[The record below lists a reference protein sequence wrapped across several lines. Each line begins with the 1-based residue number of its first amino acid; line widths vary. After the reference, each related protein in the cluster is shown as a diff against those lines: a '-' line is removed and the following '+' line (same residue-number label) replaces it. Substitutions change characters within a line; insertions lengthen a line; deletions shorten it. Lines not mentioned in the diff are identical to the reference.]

1 VDFHDAWLDA
11 NIFEDLP
18 GKWQPAISKAE
29 QNRPKPPCGN
39 ARSSPSTPV
48 AGRGGTRLLRGRSL
62 GVTCPSRICSGK
74 GDSRSPT
81 ASRALLFSRKR
92 AATFSY
98 SPGGFPVATNG
109 LAGPTLVLE
118 ALILWLKCGEAN
130 DVEPEG
136 TGLGVSGI
144 G

>member
-1 VDFHDAWLDA
+1 MPLTH
-11 NIFEDLP
+11 
-18 GKWQPAISKAE
+18 
-29 QNRPKPPCGN
+29 
-39 ARSSPSTPV
+39 
-48 AGRGGTRLLRGRSL
+48 LLRQRRLPQPHGFEGS
-62 GVTCPSRICSGK
+62 
-74 GDSRSPT
+74 
-81 ASRALLFSRKR
+81 AFSRKR